1 MYYNDIYALRHTVMQ
16 KSIDNYAD
24 SLRNQNI
31 PKTDFYKKL
40 YDYVYRWYEIK
51 KSTSINAIDANI
63 REAAVEDISYLN
75 LVLRDLSKLAS

>member
-16 KSIDNYAD
+16 RSIDNYAD

-63 REAAVEDISYLN
+63 REAAVEDISYLD

>member
-24 SLRNQNI
+24 SLRNQNM

-51 KSTSINAIDANI
+51 KSSSINAIDANI
-63 REAAVEDISYLN
+63 REAAVEDLNYLN

>member
-16 KSIDNYAD
+16 RSIDNYAD

-51 KSTSINAIDANI
+51 KSTSINTIDANI

>member
-1 MYYNDIYALRHTVMQ
+1 MYYNDIYTLRHTVMQ
-16 KSIDNYAD
+16 RSIDNYAD

-40 YDYVYRWYEIK
+40 YDYVYRWYKIK
-51 KSTSINAIDANI
+51 TSTSINAIDANI
-63 REAAVEDISYLN
+63 REAAVEDVSYLN

>member
-16 KSIDNYAD
+16 RSIDNYAD

>member
-16 KSIDNYAD
+16 RSIDNYAD
-24 SLRNQNI
+24 SLRNQNM

-40 YDYVYRWYEIK
+40 YDYVYRWYQIK
-51 KSTSINAIDANI
+51 KSSSINAIDANI

-75 LVLRDLSKLAS
+75 LVLRDLSKLVS

>member
-16 KSIDNYAD
+16 RSINNYAD

-63 REAAVEDISYLN
+63 REAAVEDLSYLN

>member
-16 KSIDNYAD
+16 RSIDNYAD

-51 KSTSINAIDANI
+51 KSSSINAIDANI
-63 REAAVEDISYLN
+63 REAAVEDLSYLN

>member
-16 KSIDNYAD
+16 RSIDNYAD

-63 REAAVEDISYLN
+63 REAAVEDLSYLN